1 MDDITK
7 EDFIQYV
14 LQTIALKP
22 KLPVTLLIKRFREKC
37 RMKNKYKVPN
47 AYELDEII
55 KNDITPMVSLA
66 LQNADA
72 LHEIVKKRIEVECQP
87 TNFVEQKVEFMEKFL
102 GEAMKLVQDSKFE
115 LAENKIKLLEPLLSE
130 IKGSKRYEV
139 VKQTIDMLDD
149 LIESKRQLQVKH

>member
-1 MDDITK
+1 MDDETK
-7 EDFIQYV
+7 KNFIQYT

-22 KLPVTLLIKRFREKC
+22 KLPTTLLIKRFREKC

-66 LQNADA
+66 IQNADA

-87 TNFVEQKVEFMEKFL
+87 TNFLEQKTEFMEKFL
-102 GEAMKLVQDSKFE
+102 GEAMKLVQDGKFE
-115 LAENKIKLLEPLLSE
+115 LAENKITLLEPLLSE